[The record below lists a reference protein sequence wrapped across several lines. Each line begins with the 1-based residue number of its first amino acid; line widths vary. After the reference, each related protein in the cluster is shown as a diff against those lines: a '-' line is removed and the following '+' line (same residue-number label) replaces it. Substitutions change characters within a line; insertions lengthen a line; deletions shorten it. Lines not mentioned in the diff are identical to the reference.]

1 MNNNPNF
8 HENKFL
14 YEQKLLQKNNFITFC
29 NVENFILNEKKS
41 DNSEA
46 NNRMKELEEE
56 NLRLKNE
63 LNLLKSNNNKKLKIN
78 QESQNISG
86 IELDESLSL
95 EENNENNDSSNKNL
109 DKKQDY
115 FLNKGRKV
123 LLKKY
128 SKIHFIKK
136 LSNQI
141 KNLSKN
147 STKNEKEDTQIL
159 IQLNQTIKNL
169 NQNIISDI
177 GDKKMKQEREN
188 NNFLKKKTNKNF

>member
-1 MNNNPNF
+1 
-8 HENKFL
+8 
-14 YEQKLLQKNNFITFC
+14 
-29 NVENFILNEKKS
+29 LNEKKS
-41 DNSEA
+41 DNLEL

-56 NLRLKNE
+56 NLRLKQE
-63 LNLLKSNNNKKLKIN
+63 LNLIRNDKKKKLELNK
-78 QESQNISG
+78 ESQNNSG

-95 EENNENNDSSNKNL
+95 EENNDIHNSSSKNT

-123 LLKKY
+123 LLKKC

-147 STKNEKEDTQIL
+147 SAKNDKEDTQIL

-177 GDKKMKQEREN
+177 CDKKIKQERES